1 MVQVAEDIRTRI
13 EYAMKFY
20 LTRQAFLDERV
31 LYEDPS
37 QPLGAFL
44 PEVCDACSRYCGVLH
59 Q

>member
-1 MVQVAEDIRTRI
+1 MAEDIRTRI